1 MLNQEE
7 RRHFSV
13 TSLTGLEPKGIP
25 SNPFSNDRSKEMIAL
40 TFHQSQWF

>member
-7 RRHFSV
+7 EGHFSV

-25 SNPFSNDRSKEMIAL
+25 SNRFPNDRSKQMIVL
-40 TFHQSQWF
+40 MLHQSQWF